1 MKNAYQAPTIRV
13 RNLHVEEPI
22 LAGSGLNAGDQQS
35 PSVGNSKSSL
45 PDDYEDEN
53 NVWYEQ

>member
-1 MKNAYQAPTIRV
+1 MKNAYQAPIIRV
-13 RNLHVEEPI
+13 KNLHVEAPI
-22 LAGSGLNAGDQQS
+22 LAGSGLNAGDQQN
-35 PSVGNSKSSL
+35 PGVRKSKSSL